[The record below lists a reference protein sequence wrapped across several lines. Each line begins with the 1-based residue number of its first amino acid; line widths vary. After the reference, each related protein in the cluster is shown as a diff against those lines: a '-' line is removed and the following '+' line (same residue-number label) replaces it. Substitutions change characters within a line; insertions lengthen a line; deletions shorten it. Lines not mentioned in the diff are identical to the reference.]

1 MPKMSVT
8 GERGFTLLELLVVM
22 CILLLISSALPFA
35 MQRSLP
41 RHRVSSSLQQAVA
54 TIHVERLRAMLTGRT
69 EFMAIQPHGLR
80 VAAIQLS
87 FPASVTLAAADSAGR
102 PISRIGLYPDG
113 SVQGSIL
120 TFQDG
125 AVQSSVSISA
135 LSGRTRILK

>member
-1 MPKMSVT
+1 
-8 GERGFTLLELLVVM
+8 
-22 CILLLISSALPFA
+22 
-35 MQRSLP
+35 
-41 RHRVSSSLQQAVA
+41 
-54 TIHVERLRAMLTGRT
+54 
-69 EFMAIQPHGLR
+69 LR